1 MTAFQEQFQTITWYQ
16 YCLGRISK
24 KWAKAV
30 ALYSSP
36 SFNSSSWASF
46 LIRYNWVFIRSMW
59 KTRNQIVH
67 GAKVEE
73 QADVILRDLHQKV
86 HHYYQKFQL

>member
-1 MTAFQEQFQTITWYQ
+1 
-16 YCLGRISK
+16 
-24 KWAKAV
+24 
-30 ALYSSP
+30 
-36 SFNSSSWASF
+36 
-46 LIRYNWVFIRSMW
+46 VFIRSMW

-67 GAKVEE
+67 GATVEE